1 MPSCPNCGRK
11 TLRTLDWAC
20 QWCGYPLLS
29 KSYKKIDKTY
39 KELQEERNITA
50 RPAPPEEPLTEY
62 TPDFETETE
71 TAPEPTYQ
79 PEISERPVIEP
90 ETPSAPEPETE
101 PEPELLAEPEPEP
114 QPEALP
120 AATKKTARKR
130 KTKAAPKA
138 KKKSRK
144 KAETAA
150 EPTPEAEP
158 APEPMIT
165 PPPAAA
171 TEPMITPPPAATTEP
186 MITPP
191 PAPEPAAASTPEP
204 APIAVPKIET
214 LTDGQ
219 LLTVDGLDALFRENK
234 IASNTALTDKTM
246 KIQGVIEKIFIRDHI
261 DVRYLVLRGA
271 QKKLLWPVRCTFG
284 KEVVAEMHRLNEGQ
298 EVIIQGK
305 YDGYGKNII
314 FKDCVIVS

>member
-29 KSYKKIDKTY
+29 KSYKRIDKTF

-50 RPAPPEEPLTEY
+50 SPVPPEEAAPDY
-62 TPDFETETE
+62 TP
-71 TAPEPTYQ
+71 
-79 PEISERPVIEP
+79 EI
-90 ETPSAPEPETE
+90 ETE
-101 PEPELLAEPEPEP
+101 PEPAYQPSISEKPVIELETPSVPELEPEPEP
-114 QPEALP
+114 EIIPELPPP
-120 AATKKTARKR
+120 AAKPAGKR
-130 KTKAAPKA
+130 KTRAAA
-138 KKKSRK
+138 KPEKKSSK
-144 KAETAA
+144 KSGTIK
-150 EPTPEAEP
+150 EPAPEAES

-171 TEPMITPPPAATTEP
+171 TEPMITPPPAPE
-186 MITPP
+186 
-191 PAPEPAAASTPEP
+191 PAPEPA
-204 APIAVPKIET
+204 PIEVPKIET
-214 LTDGQ
+214 LVDGD

-234 IASNTALTDKTM
+234 IATHTALTDKTV
-246 KIQGVIEKIFIRDHI
+246 KIQGITEKIFIRDHI
-261 DVRYLVLRGA
+261 DVRYIVLKGT

-284 KEVVAEMHRLNEGQ
+284 KEAVTDMYRLSEGQ

-314 FKDCVIVS
+314 FKDCTIVS